1 MTLFKSLL
9 LGSATGLVAVSAAHA
24 ADLPTRKGPVAA
36 EYVRVCSIT
45 VAGTPVVGFVLPGSD
60 TCFKISGYISAQIEG
75 GNLKTGNYVNYSG
88 GAVPNPGGFGAPGP
102 IVAGQQRS
110 FQNAVGNFNRDETGY
125 STRFNLTLDAV
136 SNTAYG
142 PLVAHGEYQFN
153 FSSGF
158 DNLGSGGSDGG
169 INRAYVTWA
178 GLTAGKANSFFAF
191 TGGGFGYANFF
202 SADRQG
208 FNQPDLLA
216 YTASFGG
223 GFSATLSIE
232 SAQSS
237 AQGASQT
244 TAQGAG
250 PGVGPGFS
258 TYPGS
263 MLGYLGSASYGGSR
277 IPDIVGQ
284 LAVHQA
290 WGNAQVSGVGHNIR
304 AASLMGD
311 GSTIDKW
318 GYGFGAG
325 VQFNIPGMAGSN
337 IGAFGSYGRNATIY
351 SGLQDG
357 VWGDALQQ
365 VNGNG
370 QGIAIGDAFANGDG
384 TWATPEAWSVTG
396 YASFAVS
403 PTVTLQAE
411 GSYGELRWTGQSA
424 VSMLS
429 DSKSFIVGGI
439 AHYDPVKNLD
449 FEVELLYQNTKT
461 DQPTGYIPA
470 AAAGLTSSWQ
480 SKSDGFAARFQVN
493 RAF

>member
-75 GNLKTGNYVNYSG
+75 GNLKASNAVNYTG
-88 GAVPNPGGFGAPGP
+88 GAVPNPGGFGGPGP
-102 IVAGQQRS
+102 VVAGSQKS
-110 FQNAVGNFNRDETGY
+110 FQNSIGTFGRDETGY

-158 DNLGSGGSDGG
+158 DNLGTGGSDGG

-178 GLTAGKANSFFAF
+178 GLTAGKANSFFSF
-191 TGGGFGYANFF
+191 TGGGYGYANFF
-202 SADRQG
+202 SSDRQG

-223 GFSATLSIE
+223 GFTASVSIE
-232 SAQSS
+232 STTNS
-237 AQGASQT
+237 AQTAPPGENTSQS
-244 TAQGAG
+244 
-250 PGVGPGFS
+250 F
-258 TYPGS
+258 YPGS
-263 MLGYLGSASYGGSR
+263 NIGFLGSAALGGTR
-277 IPDIVGQ
+277 IPDIVGA
-284 LAVHQA
+284 LGVHQA
-290 WGNAQVSGVGHNIR
+290 WGRAQVSGVAHQVR
-304 AASLMGD
+304 AVSLSGD
-311 GSTIDKW
+311 GATIDKY
-318 GYGFGAG
+318 GYGVGAG
-325 VQFNIPGMAGSN
+325 VEFNIPSLAGATV
-337 IGAFGSYGRNATIY
+337 GAFGSYSENATIY

-357 VWGDALQQ
+357 VWGDPLQQ
-365 VNGNG
+365 INGNG
-370 QGIAIGDAFANGDG
+370 QGMALADAFYNGNG
-384 TWATPEAWSVTG
+384 TWAKPKAWSVTG
-396 YASFAVS
+396 YASFTVS

-411 GSYGELRWTGQSA
+411 GSYGELRWSGQSA
-424 VSMLS
+424 VSLLS

-449 FEVELLYQNTKT
+449 FEVELLYQGTT
-461 DQPTGYIPA
+461 TAQPTGYFPA
-470 AAAGLTSSWQ
+470 AAPGLTSSWQ

-493 RAF
+493 RSF